1 MNKFY
6 AVKKGRKTGIF
17 NNWEMCSKQVNGYR
31 GAIYKSFKYI
41 SDAKSYLSGSS
52 HKKRINLVKKK
63 ISMRSTTPTHT
74 NTITKYPISQRKNNS
89 RYIFVDGSYRKID
102 QQYVGGYGIYFGH
115 NHPYNLSCRVK
126 NPTNNICELMAI
138 LNTLIIIDKNQ
149 ADRPFKSNLDD
160 NPHFIIVSDSKYCI
174 KCVTEWYKA
183 WIKNGWVTSKKSP
196 VKNKDLII
204 KITDLL
210 DKLPFDIQFKHQRSH
225 QTTPH
230 DIHSFE
236 YFLWRGNDMADK
248 LARGDIKPNYLQQHK
263 DHTTLDLLSD
273 ENI

>member
-17 NNWEMCSKQVNGYR
+17 NNWQMCSKQVNGYQ
-31 GAIYKSFKYI
+31 GAIYKSFKYL
-41 SDAKSYLSGSS
+41 SQAKYYLSGSPT
-52 HKKRINLVKKK
+52 KKRINLVKKN
-63 ISMRSTTPTHT
+63 ISTTSTHPITT
-74 NTITKYPISQRKNNS
+74 NNSTISHRKPNS

-102 QQYVGGYGIYFGH
+102 QQYVGGYGIYFAPQ
-115 NHPYNLSCRVK
+115 HPYNLSCRVK

-160 NPHFIIVSDSKYCI
+160 SPHFIIVSDSKYCI
-174 KCVTEWYKA
+174 KCVTEWFKV
-183 WIKNGWVTSKKSP
+183 WIKNGWITSKKSP

-204 KITDLL
+204 KITNLL

-248 LARGDIKPNYLQQHK
+248 LARGDIKPSYLQQHK

-273 ENI
+273 VNT